1 MASVG
6 HKRERSFLPIQPFNL
21 GRHPRQILLFR
32 LLSDALQ
39 YVCTTSELVVSFQVS
54 GTSTAAAYGPS
65 GHKET
70 LKKLVGTSLP

>member
-39 YVCTTSELVVSFQVS
+39 YVCTTSELFVSFQVLAHQLQLCMVHQD
-54 GTSTAAAYGPS
+54 TRK
-65 GHKET
+65 H
-70 LKKLVGTSLP
+70 